1 MAGIGNVKYRVLT
14 KIEDSTIIQELQ
26 QLNDLTTD
34 VYEAITRKIIDTQDA
49 QIVQALKNL
58 GWTPPANKEDC
69 A

>member
-14 KIEDSTIIQELQ
+14 KIEDSKITQELQ
-26 QLNDLTTD
+26 QLNDLTTE

-58 GWTPPANKEDC
+58 GWTPPANKED
-69 A
+69 